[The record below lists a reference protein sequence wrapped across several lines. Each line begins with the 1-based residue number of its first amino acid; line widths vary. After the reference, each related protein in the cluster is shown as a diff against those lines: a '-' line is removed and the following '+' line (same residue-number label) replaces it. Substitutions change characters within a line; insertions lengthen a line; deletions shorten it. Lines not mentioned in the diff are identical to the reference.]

1 MSFSKRLLLSILFI
15 LFVGVSIAQT
25 TGFWPITS
33 VDLYQRGAL
42 VQHSDSVLFEGEM
55 TEVVIDGLA
64 TNINRQSFQVDL
76 PIGIILDELE
86 FKTIQI
92 ENFEDN
98 GLKSLNDSIY
108 LLTFQIQM
116 FESLLNTLNEERA
129 FLQANRKIGS
139 DQEVLLVDDLIEM
152 ADFLRERNQDLGLE
166 ILDVHTD
173 INNAQKQLDKLK
185 KRKSLIKI
193 SGSDLSGSLTLNL
206 SNISANRR
214 TEYITIKYLTTEA
227 SWTTKYNLY
236 LEEGEV
242 FVKRQ
247 ARIQQNSGIDWNGV
261 NVELISGHPEKSL
274 KPNGFEDW
282 VIEESSNTIDV
293 DRAMSSGAISQQENN
308 IELEYDKSIS
318 FAGDTRYRFNVE
330 KPVTLISSPYKKVV
344 EVDEFVLEGDIE
356 YYAAPAQNSSAYAIV
371 KCSDWADK
379 KLMNGRADVV
389 TSNSYLGWYHLRLP
403 IVGDTL
409 NVNLGNDPH
418 VMCSRE
424 LLSESSTVKRFA
436 GKKQVVQTWELSVEN
451 SNSDTIKVNLA
462 DKLPRANNS
471 DIDISAVTED
481 GGELD
486 SALNEINFDFEL
498 SPLER
503 RTVTYILTVTYPS
516 FMNLKNL

>member
-1 MSFSKRLLLSILFI
+1 MSFSKRLPLSILFI
-15 LFVGVSIAQT
+15 HFVGVSTAQT
-25 TGFWPITS
+25 TEFWPITS

-64 TNINRQSFQVDL
+64 TNINRESFQVDL
-76 PIGIILDELE
+76 PNGIILDGLE

-92 ENFEDN
+92 ENSEEN

-116 FESLLNTLNEERA
+116 FESILNTLNEERA

-166 ILDVHTD
+166 ILDMHAD

-193 SGSDLSGSLTLNL
+193 SGSDLSGRLMLNL
-206 SNISANRR
+206 SNVSANRR
-214 TEYITIKYLTTEA
+214 IEYITIKYLTTEA

-247 ARIQQNSGIDWNGV
+247 ASIQQNSGIDWNDV

-282 VIEESSNTIDV
+282 VIEESSKFTHD
-293 DRAMSSGAISQQENN
+293 DRTMNSDAVSQQENN
-308 IELEYDKSIS
+308 IELEYDNSIS
-318 FAGDTRYRFNVE
+318 FAGDTRYRFKVE
-330 KPVTLISSPYKKVV
+330 KPVNLSSSPCKKTV
-344 EVDEFVLEGDIE
+344 EIDDFNLEGNIE

-371 KCSDWADK
+371 KCSNWADK

-389 TSNSYLGWYHLRLP
+389 NSNIYLGWYNLRLP

-409 NVNLGNDPH
+409 DVNLGNDPH
-418 VMCSRE
+418 VLCSRE
-424 LLSESSTVKRFA
+424 LLSELSNIKRFA
-436 GKKQVVQTWELSVEN
+436 GKKEVVQTWVLSVEN
-451 SNSDTIKVNLA
+451 SHSNTIIVSLE

-471 DIDISAVTED
+471 DIVISAVTED
-481 GGELD
+481 GGVVD
-486 SALNEINFDFEL
+486 SASNEIRFEIEL
-498 SPLER
+498 SPLET
-503 RTVTYILTVTYPS
+503 RTVTYVLTVTYPS
-516 FMNLKNL
+516 SMSLKNL

>member
-1 MSFSKRLLLSILFI
+1 MSFSKRLPLSILFI

-42 VQHSDSVLFEGEM
+42 VQHSDSVLFDGEM
-55 TEVVIDGLA
+55 AEVIIDGLA

-76 PIGIILDELE
+76 PNGIILDGLE

-92 ENFEDN
+92 ENTEDN
-98 GLKSLNDSIY
+98 GLKFLNDSIH
-108 LLTFQIQM
+108 LLIFQIQM
-116 FESLLNTLNEERA
+116 FESLLNTLNEERT
-129 FLQANRKIGS
+129 FLQANREIGS
-139 DQEVLLVDDLIEM
+139 NQEVLLVDDLIEM

-166 ILDVHTD
+166 ILDIHTD

-185 KRKSLIKI
+185 KRKSLIKN
-193 SGSDLSGSLTLNL
+193 SGSDLSGILTLNL
-206 SNISANRR
+206 SNVSANRR

-247 ARIQQNSGIDWNGV
+247 ASIQQNSGIDWNDV
-261 NVELISGHPEKSL
+261 NIKLISGHPEKSL
-274 KPNGFEDW
+274 MPNGFEDW
-282 VIEESSNTIDV
+282 VIEESSNSTHD
-293 DRAMSSGAISQQENN
+293 DRVMSFDALSQQENS
-308 IELEYDKSIS
+308 IELEYDKSFS
-318 FAGDTRYRFNVE
+318 FAGDSRYRFNVE
-330 KPVTLISSPYKKVV
+330 KPVNLSSSPYKKTV
-344 EVDEFVLEGDIE
+344 EVDVFVLEGDIE
-356 YYAAPAQNSSAYAIV
+356 YYAAPAQNSSAYAIS
-371 KCSDWADK
+371 KCNNWADK

-389 TSNSYLGWYHLRLP
+389 TSNTYLGWYNLRLP

-451 SNSDTIKVNLA
+451 SYSDVIRVSLE
-462 DKLPRANNS
+462 DKLPRSNNS
-471 DIDISAVTED
+471 DIVISVVTED
-481 GGELD
+481 GGIVH
-486 SALNEINFDFEL
+486 SASNEISFEFEL
-498 SPLER
+498 SPFER
-503 RTVTYILTVTYPS
+503 RTVTYVLTVTYPS
-516 FMNLKNL
+516 SMSLKNL

>member
-1 MSFSKRLLLSILFI
+1 M
-15 LFVGVSIAQT
+15 
-25 TGFWPITS
+25 
-33 VDLYQRGAL
+33 
-42 VQHSDSVLFEGEM
+42 
-55 TEVVIDGLA
+55 
-64 TNINRQSFQVDL
+64 
-76 PIGIILDELE
+76 
-86 FKTIQI
+86 
-92 ENFEDN
+92 
-98 GLKSLNDSIY
+98 
-108 LLTFQIQM
+108 
-116 FESLLNTLNEERA
+116 
-129 FLQANRKIGS
+129 
-139 DQEVLLVDDLIEM
+139 
-152 ADFLRERNQDLGLE
+152 
-166 ILDVHTD
+166 HTD

-247 ARIQQNSGIDWNGV
+247 ARIQQNSGLDWNGV

-451 SNSDTIKVNLA
+451 SHSDTIKVNLA

>member
-1 MSFSKRLLLSILFI
+1 MSFSKRLPLSILFI
-15 LFVGVSIAQT
+15 LFVGVSTAQT
-25 TGFWPITS
+25 TSFWPITS

-42 VQHSDSVLFEGEM
+42 VQHSDSVLFEGE
-55 TEVVIDGLA
+55 TAEVIIDGLA

-76 PIGIILDELE
+76 PNGIILDGLE

-92 ENFEDN
+92 ENTEDN
-98 GLKSLNDSIY
+98 WLKSLNDSIH
-108 LLTFQIQM
+108 LLKFQIQM
-116 FESLLNTLNEERA
+116 FESFLNTLNEERA

-193 SGSDLSGSLTLNL
+193 SGSDLLGRLTLNL
-206 SNISANRR
+206 TNVSANRR
-214 TEYITIKYLTTEA
+214 TEYVKIKYLTTEA

-236 LEEGEV
+236 LEDGEV

-247 ARIQQNSGIDWNGV
+247 ASIQQNSGIVWNDV
-261 NVELISGHPEKSL
+261 NIELISGYPEKSL

-282 VIEESSNTIDV
+282 VIEESSKFTNV
-293 DRAMSSGAISQQENN
+293 DDEMSSGVIVQQENGN
-308 IELEYDKSIS
+308 ELEYDKNIS
-318 FAGDTRYRFNVE
+318 FAGDTRYKFNVE
-330 KPVTLISSPYKKVV
+330 KPVNLSSSLYKKTV

-371 KCSDWADK
+371 KCSNWANK
-379 KLMNGRADVV
+379 KLMNGRAAVV
-389 TSNSYLGWYHLRLP
+389 TSNTYLGWYNLLLP

-409 NVNLGNDPH
+409 DVNLGNDPH

-451 SNSDTIKVNLA
+451 SHSATIKVNLA

-486 SALNEINFDFEL
+486 SASNEINFEFEL
-498 SPLER
+498 APLER

-516 FMNLKNL
+516 SMNLKNL